1 MVSISKLIQRSWF
14 YFQKGYGTYLALPIG
29 LMSIATSAYF
39 LAVQNIPQ
47 LTKIFPNFYNFVI
60 VFPLIYP
67 VAVTI
72 GWIHYRK
79 TNIYQQE
86 QEVVIHSSPYTTVK
100 IPPIS
105 LPTWILFSTLA
116 RKEGL
121 DDVADQMDDIIRR
134 SRV

>member
-1 MVSISKLIQRSWF
+1 MISISKLIQRSWF

-29 LMSIATSAYF
+29 LMSITTTVYF
-39 LAVQNIPQ
+39 LAVTNMPP
-47 LTKIFPNFYNFVI
+47 LAKIFPNFYNFVVI
-60 VFPLIYP
+60 FPLVYP
-67 VAVTI
+67 LGVIV

-79 TNIYQQE
+79 TSLFQQE
-86 QEVVIHSSPYTTVK
+86 QEVMIASSPYTTVK

-105 LPTWILFSTLA
+105 LPTWILFSFLA

-121 DDVADQMDDIIRR
+121 NDIADQMDEVIRR